1 MQLIET
7 SMNQRGQ
14 LPLPAAHVIIDI
26 RGISD
31 DRAIEWLR
39 VEVADL
45 ASEMKSR
52 DVYHWRYLTDFLS
65 FMRINPNGS
74 NVGTPDQNDTLD
86 LDEAS
91 SGLVGHVH
99 ATSPDDML
107 FSEDMRDPENAEGMP
122 FNLFEQKINELLLE
136 IDRVRNNRIAALKDL
151 NPAAIPGRSR
161 RDSTVRVVF
170 LTDVDHP
177 ESLTSAATYAD
188 RLKSYYRKLE
198 RQGHQPMLNTVVVCL
213 SNTGE
218 AGPPTRLIQG
228 LSLNNKWDH
237 IDSLILSENYREDAA
252 LISSTTQAYIAELML
267 YVLLIIP
274 PFPVSVPQPQ
284 SNGHA
289 NISSQ
294 AAEFQDE
301 GRVLGLPINT
311 FVVGLAALE
320 YSARW
325 GQRWLNFGLAKD
337 TVDIL
342 RQKPENP
349 GKEKITLADV
359 ATNWFMSWRQ
369 NVQATIPDR
378 VPGELAD
385 ASSLEGIRKARLASQ
400 SEKVP
405 FAARHFS
412 FQMGKSTVKDLD
424 AYLDSLTATYVSS
437 GSELALQDALAQGS
451 GQIMQ
456 VLHEKKQQSMHEREA
471 NELSALQVEAERV
484 LNHPKF
490 FRGATGAIPRALMQ
504 LDALNR
510 AIEHFQRDYLQK
522 PLNPQSTK
530 NNLENRKSKLTA
542 RGRDMINNLKEHI
555 AHWPYLVGKRL
566 PRLIMAIITLVLIAF
581 VTAVTIFT
589 GIAWLHH
596 LFLVHFDSFLP
607 YADNVFLGVPVLAL
621 VAVTVFLLLLLVELT
636 SLRSAFFNKK
646 TSGLYIEATFIATLI
661 AIGILGWLISFSIYA
676 LSGLPDDTLSIH
688 YLAWLAFVPGIAFAA
703 IAIVLAV
710 LLIEG
715 GYFVWWLGHLRRERR
730 RIVSELR
737 KQHRDDIQEV
747 IGVIA
752 DEVALAI
759 AQRAELFDSKGGPS
773 PYFTRLLRLS
783 DLVDKLVM
791 TAQAQHLLAA
801 ERLLYKQGETQ
812 QGSSSKSGDVWLNLH
827 IRDERLEMEP
837 LTDAYKGLHEQLVKE
852 HQMIQELAE
861 FILRCEGVEA
871 PGDIERDLL
880 EKRDVLANN
889 ERRLHLFLTSLV
901 AIAIRFAVDPVS
913 QRNVEPIDE
922 EYQHID
928 AHTGEEIPALTSLV
942 KTLNK
947 RMSQIMLETSSNKGP
962 AQRSA
967 ETATSGKS
975 LAARAVALWGHFF
988 WLHSDPQLDQ
998 LLMTDG
1004 ILKHLDRQLGDDYD
1018 PRAIMRRLLMHTVLF
1033 GRSLQA
1039 GQRIDLYLLLAPSE
1053 QSYHFRQGLKS
1064 LALPRIIDFP
1074 DVERIVLLGVKRF
1087 VAEAIQLPA
1096 APQVNQPVLPSPN
1109 GSAPQVNADD
1119 TQPQPNSV
1127 VTANNASTV

>member
-14 LPLPAAHVIIDI
+14 LPLPAAHVVIDI

-31 DRAIEWLR
+31 DRAIEWLQ

-74 NVGTPDQNDTLD
+74 NAEKPDQDDLLD

-91 SGLVGHVH
+91 SGLVGRVH
-99 ATSPDDML
+99 DTASDDML
-107 FSEDMRDPENAEGMP
+107 FSENMRDPENAEGMP
-122 FNLFEQKINELLLE
+122 FNLFEQKINQLLLE
-136 IDRVRNNRIAALKDL
+136 IDRVRNNRIAAVKDL

-170 LTDVDHP
+170 LADVDHP
-177 ESLTSAATYAD
+177 ESLTSAAIYAD
-188 RLKSYYRKLE
+188 RLKSYYRKFE

-218 AGPPTRLIQG
+218 ARPPIKLIQG

-267 YVLLIIP
+267 YVLLVIP
-274 PFPVSVPQPQ
+274 PFPVSASQG
-284 SNGHA
+284 NGHA
-289 NISSQ
+289 NTSSE
-294 AAEFQDE
+294 AVEFRE
-301 GRVLGLPINT
+301 GKQLLSLPANT

-337 TVDIL
+337 SIDIL

-349 GKEKITLADV
+349 GKEKIALADV
-359 ATNWFMSWRQ
+359 ATNWFMGWRQ

-378 VPGELAD
+378 VPGELDD
-385 ASSLEGIRKARLASQ
+385 ASSLDGIRKARLASQ
-400 SEKVP
+400 SDKVR
-405 FAARHFS
+405 FTARHFS
-412 FQMGKSTVKDLD
+412 FQMGKSTIKDLN

-437 GSELALQDALAQGS
+437 NSEPALQDALVQGS
-451 GQIMQ
+451 SQIMQ
-456 VLHEKKQQSMHEREA
+456 VLHEKKQQPIYERDA
-471 NELSALQVEAERV
+471 NELSALQIEAERV

-510 AIEHFQRDYLQK
+510 ALEHFQRDHLQK

-530 NNLENRKSKLTA
+530 DSLENRKSKLA
-542 RGRDMINNLKEHI
+542 SRGKDMINNLKEHL
-555 AHWPYLVGKRL
+555 AHWPYLVGKPL
-566 PRLIMAIITLVLIAF
+566 ARLIMAIATLVLIAF
-581 VTAVTIFT
+581 LTAVAVFT
-589 GIAWLHH
+589 GAAWLHH
-596 LFLVHFDSFLP
+596 LLFMRFEGLLP
-607 YADNVFLGVPVLAL
+607 YVDNIFLGVPMLAL
-621 VAVTVFLLLLLVELT
+621 IAAVVVLLLLLIELT
-636 SLRSAFFNKK
+636 SLRSALFNKK
-646 TSGLYIEATFIATLI
+646 TRGLYIEVAFLTTLI
-661 AIGILGWLISFSIYA
+661 AISILGWLTSFSIYT
-676 LSGLPDDTLSIH
+676 LDGLPDDTLSLH
-688 YLAWLAFVPGIAFAA
+688 YLAWLAFIPDVALAA
-703 IAIVLAV
+703 IAVVLFV

-715 GYFVWWLGHLRRERR
+715 AYFAWWLGYLRRERR
-730 RIVSELR
+730 RIISELR
-737 KQHRDDIQEV
+737 KQHRNDIQEV

-752 DEVALAI
+752 DEVALGI
-759 AQRAELFDSKGGPS
+759 AQQAELCDSKGGPA
-773 PYFTRLLRLS
+773 PYLTRLSRLS
-783 DLVDKLVM
+783 DLLDKLAM
-791 TAQAQHLLAA
+791 TSLAQQQLAA
-801 ERLLYKQGETQ
+801 ERLLYKQGEMQ
-812 QGSSSKSGDVWLNLH
+812 LGASSKSDDVWLNLH

-837 LTDAYKGLHEQLVKE
+837 LTDAYKGLREQLVKE
-852 HQMIQELAE
+852 HQVIQELAKV
-861 FILRCEGVEA
+861 ILRCEGVEA
-871 PGDIERDLL
+871 PRDIERELL
-880 EKRDVLANN
+880 EKQDVLASN
-889 ERRLHLFLTSLV
+889 ERRLQLFLTSLA
-901 AIAIRFAVDPVS
+901 AITMRFAVDPVS

-922 EYQHID
+922 EYQYIE
-928 AHTGEEIPALTSLV
+928 AYTAEEIPALTSLV
-942 KTLNK
+942 KALNK
-947 RMSQIMLETSSNKGP
+947 RMSQVMLETSSNKGRAHRP
-962 AQRSA
+962 A
-967 ETATSGKS
+967 ETAISGKS
-975 LAARAVALWGHFF
+975 LAAQAVALWGHFF
-988 WLHSDPQLDQ
+988 WVHSNPHLDE

-1004 ILKHLDRQLGDDYD
+1004 ILKHLERQLGDDYD

-1074 DVERIVLLGVKRF
+1074 DVERILLLGVKRF
-1087 VAEAIQLPA
+1087 VAEPMQLS
-1096 APQVNQPVLPSPN
+1096 APIQVNQPVLPNTADNNQEQPASGVMMNN
-1109 GSAPQVNADD
+1109 GS
-1119 TQPQPNSV
+1119 V
-1127 VTANNASTV
+1127 V